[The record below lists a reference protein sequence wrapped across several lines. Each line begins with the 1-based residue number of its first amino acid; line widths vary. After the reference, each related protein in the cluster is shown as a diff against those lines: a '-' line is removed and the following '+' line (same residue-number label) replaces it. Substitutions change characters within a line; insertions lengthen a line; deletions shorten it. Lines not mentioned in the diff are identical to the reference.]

1 MRYALHAGHAAQRRS
16 DADGGMR
23 VEDVLRAIEE
33 IGDGGGGLGISHALT
48 IKVALR
54 ELEDISVDGEAA
66 SRLELGVPRR
76 DFLSSLLLRPLFV
89 HAGAGGVLVREEP
102 EETLEVGGD
111 EDVHRR
117 AQGLANTIGV
127 RLCAIDSESL
137 SRGGG
142 VRRVFL
148 VGSRAPKAVEDVI
161 LVSCADE
168 LVNGET
174 HALGEVAS
182 EDIAE
187 VAGGDDEARLCGGGE
202 ALLEGEVGGEVVGCL
217 GEDACPVDGVDGAE
231 LLAGVG
237 DGVGEKGF
245 DGVLGVCVSGVV
257 VVGLGRG
264 NGEWVRHT

>member
-1 MRYALHAGHAAQRRS
+1 MRGREGDMRHTLRAGHAAQRRS
-16 DADGGMR
+16 DANSGMR
-23 VEDVLRAIEE
+23 VEDVLRAVEE
-33 IGDGGGGLGISHALT
+33 IRDGRGGLGISHALT

-76 DFLSSLLLRPLFV
+76 DFLAGLLFRPLLV

-111 EDVHRR
+111 EDVHRGT
-117 AQGLANTIGV
+117 QSLADTIGV
-127 RLCAIDSESL
+127 RLRAIDGESL

-142 VRRVFL
+142 VRRVLL
-148 VGSRAPKAVEDVI
+148 VGSSAPEAVEDVI
-161 LVSCADE
+161 LVRGADE

-182 EDIAE
+182 ED
-187 VAGGDDEARLCGGGE
+187 VAKVSGGDDETRLCGGGE

-217 GEDACPVDGVDGAE
+217 GEDAGPVDGVDGAE

-237 DGVGEKGF
+237 DGVGEEGF
-245 DGVLGVCVSGVV
+245 DGVLGVC
-257 VVGLGRG
+257 
-264 NGEWVRHT
+264 